1 MPMNPNA
8 AKWDDLKM
16 FLEVARHGSV
26 HAAARKLKL
35 DHSTVCRRIGRLE
48 SLLAVK
54 LFDRS
59 RKGIAVR
66 REAQGLL
73 KHIEQMD
80 RHAGS
85 LEDAFARSKNGQ
97 TQVVRIATMEGIAS
111 GYLARRLPAL
121 QQFGPGVKIELVS
134 IPQAVDLT
142 RKEAD
147 VFLSFFNPD
156 ARGLKSALFGT
167 FSLFLYCS
175 KEYLR
180 RYGTPRKR
188 EDLDAHVFVGYI
200 DDLLAIN
207 AVRWLDEVVTAPVM
221 SFHSNSVFA
230 QCNAAVSGLGIT
242 LLPTFVG
249 EGVTGLQRVLS
260 DEVSVQRDVWV
271 SVRTEQSHLS
281 RIKAVI
287 RFLKYIFAHDVEF
300 LSGAVDELC
309 SLKALAITNSRSPTR
324 QISRAQHPTA

>member
-1 MPMNPNA
+1 MNPNA

-26 HAAARKLKL
+26 HAAAKRLRL

-48 SLLAVK
+48 SLLSVK

-66 REAQGLL
+66 REALGLL

-85 LEDAFARSKNGQ
+85 LEDAFVRAKSST

-121 QQFGPGVKIELVS
+121 EQFGPGVKIELVS
-134 IPQAVDLT
+134 IPQAVDLN

-147 VFLSFFNPD
+147 VFLSFFNLD

-175 KEYLR
+175 KDYLR
-180 RYGTPRKR
+180 RHGTPQTR
-188 EDLDAHVFVGYI
+188 EALDRHVFVGYI
-200 DDLLAIN
+200 DELLAIN
-207 AVRWLDEVVTAPVM
+207 AVRWLDEVVTAPTM

-230 QCNAAVSGLGIT
+230 QCNAAVSGLGIA

-249 EGVTGLQRVLS
+249 EGVSGLQRILP
-260 DEVSVQRDVWV
+260 DKVSVQRDVWV

-281 RIKAVI
+281 RIKAATQ
-287 RFLKYIFAHDVEF
+287 FLKHIFARDVDF
-300 LSGAVDELC
+300 LLGKTSKLP
-309 SLKALAITNSRSPTR
+309 AL
-324 QISRAQHPTA
+324 

>member
-1 MPMNPNA
+1 MNPNA

-26 HAAARKLKL
+26 HAAAKRLRL

-66 REAQGLL
+66 SEAQGLL

-80 RHAGS
+80 RHAGH
-85 LEDAFARSKNGQ
+85 LEDAFVRGKSTT

-121 QQFGPGVKIELVS
+121 AQFGPNVKIELVS
-134 IPQAVDLT
+134 IPQAVDLS

-156 ARGLKSALFGT
+156 ARGLKSTLFGT

-175 KEYLR
+175 KDYLR
-180 RYGTPRKR
+180 RHGAPRTR

-200 DDLLAIN
+200 DDLLTIN
-207 AVRWLDEVVTAPVM
+207 AVRWLDEVVTAPDM

-230 QCNAAVSGLGIT
+230 QCNAAVSGLGIA

-249 EGVTGLQRVLS
+249 EGVAGLQRILP
-260 DEVSVQRDVWV
+260 ENVSVQREVWV

-281 RIKAVI
+281 RIKAATQ
-287 RFLKYIFAHDVEF
+287 FLKHIFAHDVDF
-300 LSGAVDELC
+300 LLGKTSRLP
-309 SLKALAITNSRSPTR
+309 AL
-324 QISRAQHPTA
+324 

>member
-1 MPMNPNA
+1 MNPNA

-26 HAAARKLKL
+26 HAAAKRLRL

-66 REAQGLL
+66 SEAQGLL

-80 RHAGS
+80 RHAGH
-85 LEDAFARSKNGQ
+85 LEDAFVRGKSTT

-121 QQFGPGVKIELVS
+121 AQFGPNVKIELVS
-134 IPQAVDLT
+134 IPQAVDLS

-156 ARGLKSALFGT
+156 ARGLKSTLFGT

-175 KEYLR
+175 KDYLR
-180 RYGTPRKR
+180 RHGAPRAR
-188 EDLDAHVFVGYI
+188 EDLNAHVFVGYI

-207 AVRWLDEVVTAPVM
+207 AVRWLDEVVTAPDM

-230 QCNAAVSGLGIT
+230 QCNAAVSGLGIA

-249 EGVTGLQRVLS
+249 EGVAGLQRILPES
-260 DEVSVQRDVWV
+260 VSVQREVWV

-281 RIKAVI
+281 RIKAATQ
-287 RFLKYIFAHDVEF
+287 FLKHIFAHDVDF
-300 LSGAVDELC
+300 LLGKTSRLP
-309 SLKALAITNSRSPTR
+309 AL
-324 QISRAQHPTA
+324 

>member
-1 MPMNPNA
+1 MNPNA

-26 HAAARKLKL
+26 HAAAKRLRL

-66 REAQGLL
+66 SEAQGLL

-80 RHAGS
+80 RHAGH
-85 LEDAFARSKNGQ
+85 LEDAFLRGKSTT

-121 QQFGPGVKIELVS
+121 AQFGPNVKIELVS
-134 IPQAVDLT
+134 IPQAVDLS

-156 ARGLKSALFGT
+156 ARGLKSKLFGT

-175 KEYLR
+175 KDYLR
-180 RYGTPRKR
+180 RHGAPRIR

-200 DDLLAIN
+200 DDLLTIN
-207 AVRWLDEVVTAPVM
+207 AVRWLDEVVTAPDV

-230 QCNAAVSGLGIT
+230 QCNAAVSGLGIA

-249 EGVTGLQRVLS
+249 EGVAGLQRILP
-260 DEVSVQRDVWV
+260 ENVSVQREVWV

-281 RIKAVI
+281 RIKAATQ
-287 RFLKYIFAHDVEF
+287 FLKHIFAHDVDF
-300 LSGAVDELC
+300 LLGKTSRLP
-309 SLKALAITNSRSPTR
+309 AL
-324 QISRAQHPTA
+324 

>member
-1 MPMNPNA
+1 MNPNA

-26 HAAARKLKL
+26 HAAAKRLRL

-66 REAQGLL
+66 SEAQGLL

-80 RHAGS
+80 RHAGH
-85 LEDAFARSKNGQ
+85 LEDAFLRGKSTT

-121 QQFGPGVKIELVS
+121 AQFGPNVKIELVS
-134 IPQAVDLT
+134 IPQAVDLS

-156 ARGLKSALFGT
+156 ARGLKSTLFGT

-175 KEYLR
+175 KDSLR
-180 RYGTPRKR
+180 RHGAPRTR

-200 DDLLAIN
+200 DDLLTIN
-207 AVRWLDEVVTAPVM
+207 AVRWLDEVVTAPDV

-230 QCNAAVSGLGIT
+230 QCNAAVSGLGIA

-249 EGVTGLQRVLS
+249 EGVAGLQRILL
-260 DEVSVQRDVWV
+260 ENVSVQREVWV

-281 RIKAVI
+281 RIKAATQ
-287 RFLKYIFAHDVEF
+287 FLKHIFAHDVDF
-300 LSGAVDELC
+300 LLGKTSRLP
-309 SLKALAITNSRSPTR
+309 AL
-324 QISRAQHPTA
+324 

>member
-1 MPMNPNA
+1 MNPNA

-26 HAAARKLKL
+26 HAAAKRLRL

-66 REAQGLL
+66 SEAQGLL

-80 RHAGS
+80 RHAGH
-85 LEDAFARSKNGQ
+85 LEDAFLRGKSTT

-121 QQFGPGVKIELVS
+121 AQFGPNVKIELVS
-134 IPQAVDLT
+134 IPQAVDLS

-156 ARGLKSALFGT
+156 ARGLKSTLFGT

-175 KEYLR
+175 KDYLR
-180 RYGTPRKR
+180 RHGAPRTR

-200 DDLLAIN
+200 DDLLTIN
-207 AVRWLDEVVTAPVM
+207 AVRWLDEVVTAPDV

-230 QCNAAVSGLGIT
+230 QCNAAVSGLGIA

-249 EGVTGLQRVLS
+249 EGVAGLQRILP
-260 DEVSVQRDVWV
+260 ENVSVQREVWV

-281 RIKAVI
+281 RIKAATQ
-287 RFLKYIFAHDVEF
+287 FLKHIFARDVDF
-300 LSGAVDELC
+300 LLGKTSRLP
-309 SLKALAITNSRSPTR
+309 AL
-324 QISRAQHPTA
+324 

>member
-1 MPMNPNA
+1 MNPNA

-16 FLEVARHGSV
+16 VLEVARHGSV
-26 HAAARKLKL
+26 HAAAKRLKV

-48 SLLAVK
+48 SQLAVK

-66 REAQGLL
+66 HEAQGLL

-85 LEDAFARSKNGQ
+85 LEDAFVRGKNSN

-111 GYLARRLPAL
+111 GYLARRLSAL
-121 QQFGPGVKIELVS
+121 QQFGPDIKIELVS
-134 IPQAVDLT
+134 IPQAVDLN

-180 RYGTPRKR
+180 RYGTPRAR

-230 QCNAAVSGLGIT
+230 QCNAAVSGLGIA

-249 EGVTGLQRVLS
+249 EGVPGLKRILA
-260 DEVSVQRDVWV
+260 DKVSVQRDVWV
-271 SVRTEQSHLS
+271 SVRTEQSHLA
-281 RIKAVI
+281 RIKAVT
-287 RFLKYIFAHDVEF
+287 RFLKYIFAHDVDF
-300 LSGAVDELC
+300 LSGAITDLS
-309 SLKALAITNSRSPTR
+309 SLKT
-324 QISRAQHPTA
+324 

>member
-1 MPMNPNA
+1 MNPNV

-16 FLEVARHGSV
+16 FLEVARQGSV
-26 HAAARKLKL
+26 HAAAKRLRL

-66 REAQGLL
+66 SEAQGLL

-80 RHAGS
+80 RHAGH
-85 LEDAFARSKNGQ
+85 LEDAFLRGKSTT

-121 QQFGPGVKIELVS
+121 AQFGPNVKIELVS
-134 IPQAVDLT
+134 IPQAVDLS

-156 ARGLKSALFGT
+156 ARGLKSKLFGT

-175 KEYLR
+175 KDYLR
-180 RYGTPRKR
+180 RHGAPRTR

-200 DDLLAIN
+200 DDLLTIN
-207 AVRWLDEVVTAPVM
+207 AVRWLDEVVTAPDM

-230 QCNAAVSGLGIT
+230 QCNAAVSGLGIA

-249 EGVTGLQRVLS
+249 EGVAGLQRILP
-260 DEVSVQRDVWV
+260 ENVSVQREVWV

-281 RIKAVI
+281 RIKAATQ
-287 RFLKYIFAHDVEF
+287 FLKHIFAHDVDF
-300 LSGAVDELC
+300 LLGKTSRLP
-309 SLKALAITNSRSPTR
+309 AL
-324 QISRAQHPTA
+324 

>member
-1 MPMNPNA
+1 
-8 AKWDDLKM
+8 
-16 FLEVARHGSV
+16 
-26 HAAARKLKL
+26 
-35 DHSTVCRRIGRLE
+35 
-48 SLLAVK
+48 VK

-59 RKGIAVR
+59 RKGVAVR
-66 REAQGLL
+66 HEAQGLL

-85 LEDAFARSKNGQ
+85 LEDAFVRGKNSE

-121 QQFGPGVKIELVS
+121 QQFGPDVKIELVS
-134 IPQAVDLT
+134 IPQAVDLN

-167 FSLFLYCS
+167 FSLYLYCS
-175 KEYLR
+175 KEYLG
-180 RYGTPRKR
+180 RYGAPRRR

-200 DDLLAIN
+200 DDLLVIN
-207 AVRWLDEVVTAPVM
+207 AVRWLDEVVTAPAM

-230 QCNAAVSGLGIT
+230 QCNAAVSGLGIA

-249 EGVTGLQRVLS
+249 EGVPGLQRILT
-260 DEVSVQRDVWV
+260 DKVSVQRDVWV

-281 RIKAVI
+281 RIKAATQ
-287 RFLKYIFAHDVEF
+287 FLKHIFTLDAEF
-300 LSGAVDELC
+300 LVG
-309 SLKALAITNSRSPTR
+309 KTSRLPVL
-324 QISRAQHPTA
+324 

>member
-1 MPMNPNA
+1 MNPNA

-26 HAAARKLKL
+26 HAAAKRLRL

-66 REAQGLL
+66 SEAQGLL

-85 LEDAFARSKNGQ
+85 LEDAFVRAKSST

-121 QQFGPGVKIELVS
+121 EQFGPGVKIELVS
-134 IPQAVDLT
+134 IPQAVDLN

-175 KEYLR
+175 KDYLR
-180 RYGTPRKR
+180 RHGTPQTW
-188 EDLDAHVFVGYI
+188 EALDRHVFVGYI
-200 DDLLAIN
+200 DELLAIN
-207 AVRWLDEVVTAPVM
+207 AVRWLDEVVTAPAM

-230 QCNAAVSGLGIT
+230 QCNAAVSGLGIA

-249 EGVTGLQRVLS
+249 EGVAGLQRILP
-260 DEVSVQRDVWV
+260 DKVSVQRDVWV

-281 RIKAVI
+281 RIKAATQ
-287 RFLKYIFAHDVEF
+287 FLKHIFARDVDF
-300 LSGAVDELC
+300 LLGKTSKLP
-309 SLKALAITNSRSPTR
+309 AL
-324 QISRAQHPTA
+324 

>member
-1 MPMNPNA
+1 MNPNS

-26 HAAARKLKL
+26 HAAAKRLRL

-48 SLLAVK
+48 SQLAVK

-59 RKGIAVR
+59 RKGVAVR
-66 REAQGLL
+66 HEAQGLL

-85 LEDAFARSKNGQ
+85 LEDAFVRGKNSE

-121 QQFGPGVKIELVS
+121 QQFGPDVKIELVS
-134 IPQAVDLT
+134 IPQAVDLN

-167 FSLFLYCS
+167 FSLYLYCS
-175 KEYLR
+175 KEYLG
-180 RYGTPRKR
+180 RYGAPRRR

-200 DDLLAIN
+200 DDLLVIN
-207 AVRWLDEVVTAPVM
+207 AVRWLDEVVTAPAM

-230 QCNAAVSGLGIT
+230 QCNAAVSGLGIA

-249 EGVTGLQRVLS
+249 EGVPGLQRILT
-260 DEVSVQRDVWV
+260 DKVSVQRDVWV

-281 RIKAVI
+281 RIKAATQ
-287 RFLKYIFAHDVEF
+287 FLKHIFTLDAEF
-300 LSGAVDELC
+300 LVG
-309 SLKALAITNSRSPTR
+309 KTSRLPVL
-324 QISRAQHPTA
+324 

>member
-1 MPMNPNA
+1 MNPNA

-26 HAAARKLKL
+26 HAAAKRLRL

-66 REAQGLL
+66 SEAQGLL

-80 RHAGS
+80 RHAGH
-85 LEDAFARSKNGQ
+85 LEDAFLRGKSTT

-121 QQFGPGVKIELVS
+121 AQFGPNVKIELVS
-134 IPQAVDLT
+134 IPQAVDLS

-156 ARGLKSALFGT
+156 ARGLKSTLFGT

-175 KEYLR
+175 KDYLR
-180 RYGTPRKR
+180 RHGAPRTR

-207 AVRWLDEVVTAPVM
+207 AVRWLDEVVTAPDV

-230 QCNAAVSGLGIT
+230 QCNAAVSGLGIA

-249 EGVTGLQRVLS
+249 EGVAGLQRILPENVL
-260 DEVSVQRDVWV
+260 VQREVWV

-281 RIKAVI
+281 RIKAATQ
-287 RFLKYIFAHDVEF
+287 FLKHIFAHDVDF
-300 LSGAVDELC
+300 LLGKTSRLP
-309 SLKALAITNSRSPTR
+309 AL
-324 QISRAQHPTA
+324 

>member
-1 MPMNPNA
+1 MNPNS

-26 HAAARKLKL
+26 HAAAKRLRV

-80 RHAGS
+80 RHAGH
-85 LEDAFARSKNGQ
+85 LEDAFARNKGTT

-121 QQFGPGVKIELVS
+121 GQFGPNIKIELVS
-134 IPQAVDLT
+134 IPQAVDLN

-147 VFLSFFNPD
+147 IFLSFFNPD

-175 KEYLR
+175 KDYLR
-180 RYGTPRKR
+180 RYGTPRTR
-188 EDLDAHVFVGYI
+188 EDLDRHVFVGYI

-207 AVRWLDEVVTAPVM
+207 AVRWLDEVITAPVM
-221 SFHSNSVFA
+221 SFHSNSIFA
-230 QCNAAVSGLGIT
+230 QCNAAVSGLGIV

-249 EGVTGLQRVLS
+249 EGVLGLQRILS
-260 DEVSVQRDVWV
+260 DKISVQRDVWV

-281 RIKAVI
+281 RIKAATQ
-287 RFLKYIFAHDVEF
+287 FLKHIFAHDVDF
-300 LSGAVDELC
+300 LLGKTSKLPVL
-309 SLKALAITNSRSPTR
+309 
-324 QISRAQHPTA
+324 

>member
-1 MPMNPNA
+1 MTTQSLRMTNPT
-8 AKWDDLKM
+8 KWDDLKV

-26 HAAARKLKL
+26 HAAAKRLKL
-35 DHSTVCRRIGRLE
+35 DHSTVCRKIGRLE
-48 SLLAVK
+48 TLLAVK

-59 RKGIAVR
+59 RKGITVR
-66 REAQGLL
+66 HEAQGLL

-85 LEDAFARSKNGQ
+85 LEDALVRGSNDVG
-97 TQVVRIATMEGIAS
+97 QVVRIATMEGIAS
-111 GYLARRLPAL
+111 GYLARCLPAL
-121 QQFGPGVKIELVS
+121 RQFSPNLKVELVS
-134 IPQAVDLT
+134 IPQAVDLN

-147 VFLSFFNPD
+147 IFLSFFDPG
-156 ARGLKSALFGT
+156 ARGLKSSLFGK

-180 RYGTPRKR
+180 QHSMPRSR
-188 EDLDAHVFVGYI
+188 GDLDHHVFVGYI

-230 QCNAAVSGLGIT
+230 QCNAAVSGLGIA

-249 EGVTGLQRVLS
+249 EGVMGLQRILA
-260 DEVSVQRDVWV
+260 DKVSVQRDVWV

-281 RIKAVI
+281 RIKAATQ
-287 RFLKYIFAHDVEF
+287 FLKYIFVRDAAF
-300 LSGAVDELC
+300 LAGKTDKLEVC
-309 SLKALAITNSRSPTR
+309 
-324 QISRAQHPTA
+324 

>member
-1 MPMNPNA
+1 MNPNA

-16 FLEVARHGSV
+16 FLEVARQGSV
-26 HAAARKLKL
+26 HAAAKRLRL

-66 REAQGLL
+66 SEAQGLL

-80 RHAGS
+80 RHAGH
-85 LEDAFARSKNGQ
+85 LEDAFVRGKSTT

-121 QQFGPGVKIELVS
+121 AQFGPNVKIELVS
-134 IPQAVDLT
+134 IPQAVDLS

-156 ARGLKSALFGT
+156 ARGLKSTLFGT

-175 KEYLR
+175 KDYSR
-180 RYGTPRKR
+180 RHGAPRTR

-207 AVRWLDEVVTAPVM
+207 AVRWLDEVVTAPDM

-230 QCNAAVSGLGIT
+230 QCNAAVSGLGIA

-249 EGVTGLQRVLS
+249 EGVAGLQRILP
-260 DEVSVQRDVWV
+260 ENVSVQREVWV

-281 RIKAVI
+281 RIKAATQ
-287 RFLKYIFAHDVEF
+287 FLKHIFAHDADF
-300 LSGAVDELC
+300 LLGKTSRLP
-309 SLKALAITNSRSPTR
+309 AL
-324 QISRAQHPTA
+324 

>member
-1 MPMNPNA
+1 MNPNA

-26 HAAARKLKL
+26 HAAAKRLRL

-66 REAQGLL
+66 SEAQGLL

-80 RHAGS
+80 RHAGH
-85 LEDAFARSKNGQ
+85 LEDAFVRGESTT

-121 QQFGPGVKIELVS
+121 EQFGPGVKIELVS
-134 IPQAVDLT
+134 IPQAVDLN

-156 ARGLKSALFGT
+156 ARGLKSALFGA

-175 KEYLR
+175 KDYLR
-180 RYGTPRKR
+180 RHGTPRTR
-188 EDLDAHVFVGYI
+188 EDLDGHVFVGYI

-207 AVRWLDEVVTAPVM
+207 AVRWLDEVVTAPTM
-221 SFHSNSVFA
+221 SFHSNSVIRA
-230 QCNAAVSGLGIT
+230 MQCRGFRAWHCAAADICRRGRHVACSA
-242 LLPTFVG
+242 
-249 EGVTGLQRVLS
+249 S
-260 DEVSVQRDVWV
+260 C
-271 SVRTEQSHLS
+271 
-281 RIKAVI
+281 RI
-287 RFLKYIFAHDVEF
+287 
-300 LSGAVDELC
+300 
-309 SLKALAITNSRSPTR
+309 RSPCNGTSG
-324 QISRAQHPTA
+324 SRFAPSKATCPGSRRRHNS

>member
-1 MPMNPNA
+1 MMASHQISPGT
-8 AKWDDLKM
+8 AKWDDLKV

-26 HAAARKLKL
+26 HAAAKRLKL
-35 DHSTVCRRIGRLE
+35 DHSTVCRKIGRLE
-48 SLLAVK
+48 TLLAVK

-59 RKGIAVR
+59 RKGISVR
-66 REAQGLL
+66 HEAQGLL
-73 KHIEQMD
+73 KHVEQMD

-85 LEDAFARSKNGQ
+85 LDDAILRGRNEVG
-97 TQVVRIATMEGIAS
+97 QVVRIATMEGIAS

-121 QQFGPGVKIELVS
+121 RQFATNLKLELVS
-134 IPQAVDLT
+134 IPQAVDLN

-147 VFLSFFNPD
+147 IFLSFFNPET
-156 ARGLKSALFGT
+156 RGLKSALYGK

-175 KEYLR
+175 KAYLDR
-180 RYGTPRKR
+180 HGTPRSR
-188 EDLDAHVFVGYI
+188 EDLDGHTFVGYI

-230 QCNAAVSGLGIT
+230 QCNAAVSGLGIA

-249 EGVTGLQRVLS
+249 EGVSGLERLLPDNVC
-260 DEVSVQRDVWV
+260 VQREVWI

-281 RIKAVI
+281 RIKAATQ
-287 RFLKYIFAHDVEF
+287 FLKYIFAHDAAF
-300 LSGAVDELC
+300 LSGKSDRLE
-309 SLKALAITNSRSPTR
+309 SE
-324 QISRAQHPTA
+324 

>member
-1 MPMNPNA
+1 MNPNA

-26 HAAARKLKL
+26 HAAAKRLRL

-66 REAQGLL
+66 SEAQGLL

-80 RHAGS
+80 RHAGH
-85 LEDAFARSKNGQ
+85 LEDAFLRGKSTT

-121 QQFGPGVKIELVS
+121 AQFGPNVKIELVS
-134 IPQAVDLT
+134 IPQAVDLS

-156 ARGLKSALFGT
+156 ARGLKSTLFGT

-175 KEYLR
+175 KDYLR
-180 RYGTPRKR
+180 RHGAPRTR

-200 DDLLAIN
+200 DDLLTIN
-207 AVRWLDEVVTAPVM
+207 AVRWLDEVVTAPDV

-230 QCNAAVSGLGIT
+230 QCNAAVSGLGIA

-249 EGVTGLQRVLS
+249 EGVAGLQRILP
-260 DEVSVQRDVWV
+260 ENVSVQREVWV

-281 RIKAVI
+281 RIKAATQ
-287 RFLKYIFAHDVEF
+287 FLKHIFAHDVDF
-300 LSGAVDELC
+300 LLG
-309 SLKALAITNSRSPTR
+309 K
-324 QISRAQHPTA
+324 ISRLPAL

>member
-1 MPMNPNA
+1 
-8 AKWDDLKM
+8 
-16 FLEVARHGSV
+16 
-26 HAAARKLKL
+26 
-35 DHSTVCRRIGRLE
+35 
-48 SLLAVK
+48 VK

-121 QQFGPGVKIELVS
+121 EQFGPGVKIELVS
-134 IPQAVDLT
+134 IPQAVDLN

-180 RYGTPRKR
+180 RHGTPR
-188 EDLDAHVFVGYI
+188 
-200 DDLLAIN
+200 
-207 AVRWLDEVVTAPVM
+207 
-221 SFHSNSVFA
+221 
-230 QCNAAVSGLGIT
+230 
-242 LLPTFVG
+242 
-249 EGVTGLQRVLS
+249 
-260 DEVSVQRDVWV
+260 RD
-271 SVRTEQSHLS
+271 
-281 RIKAVI
+281 
-287 RFLKYIFAHDVEF
+287 
-300 LSGAVDELC
+300 
-309 SLKALAITNSRSPTR
+309 SPTPCWR
-324 QISRAQHPTA
+324 SA